1 MLESKEM
8 NMRLAPLALIATI
21 GLAAAARP
29 AVGAVAIGEKLQPFK
44 LADVTGKTVDLAGL
58 QGRKAVV
65 LMFIATQCPVSN
77 AYNERMAALSREYGA
92 RGVAFVGINSNRQ
105 ESVEEIAGH
114 AAQHGFAFP
123 ILKDVGNVQAD
134 HFGAQVTPEIYM
146 YDPGWVLRY
155 HGRIDDDRSGANVK
169 SQDLRHAIDAVLA
182 GRAVPVA
189 ETKAF
194 GCTIKRVAP

>member
-1 MLESKEM
+1 M
-8 NMRLAPLALIATI
+8 NMRLAPFAIIATV
-21 GLAAAARP
+21 GLAAAALP
-29 AVGAVAIGEKLQPFK
+29 AAGAVAIGEKLQPFK
-44 LADVTGKTVDLAGL
+44 LNDTAGKTVDLASL

-77 AYNERMAALSREYGA
+77 AYNDRMAALSREYGA
-92 RGVAFVGINSNRQ
+92 KGVAFVGINSNRQ

-114 AAQHGFAFP
+114 AAQHGLTFP
-123 ILKDVGNVQAD
+123 ILKDVANLQAD
-134 HFGAQVTPEIYM
+134 HFGAQVTPEVYV

-169 SQDLRHAIDAVLA
+169 SQDLRNTLDAILG

-194 GCTIKRVAP
+194 GCTIKRVAQ